1 MSQRSSIDYLKDLH
15 AEFYLNDALAL
26 LLKARPERP
35 LEFLHDHFTAV
46 RAQQHVVSRDFTFIN
61 ATTHNRVSFLKSCR
75 QAFGHIDDGKEM
87 VIGDLYQLVTL
98 LCPTMPEG
106 RIYELPR
113 LLKLDTSAA
122 IPFRD
127 LITAFSVHFAFY
139 DALLELK
146 QIFVLPLLPG
156 SPLEWRS
163 VDLDTV
169 RTHLLQQKQGRANN
183 SSADLH
189 FEVPL
194 HFIETAFSLGAGV
207 GSGNLAEAAPT
218 PSVLAFDELVFR
230 LLKNQALAVYILRDT
245 TARWRPRDACPV
257 CDSSGTLCFALCVG
271 WLIVDCCFTWVL
283 VLNLHDLL
291 TWRVSC
297 VYGHSGGSRPLPEA
311 KFKRRSRPRR

>member
-1 MSQRSSIDYLKDLH
+1 MSQRSSIDYLKDLN

-113 LLKLDTSAA
+113 LLKLDASAA

-163 VDLDTV
+163 VDIDTV
-169 RTHLLQQKQGRANN
+169 RAHLFQQKQGRANN

-194 HFIETAFSLGAGV
+194 HFIETAFGVGAGV
-207 GSGNLAEAAPT
+207 GSGNLAEEAAPT

-230 LLKNQALAVYILRDT
+230 LLKNQDLAAHILRDS
-245 TARWRPRDACPV
+245 TASWRPRDACPV
-257 CDSSGTLCFALCVG
+257 CAPPRHIVLC
-271 WLIVDCCFTWVL
+271 L
-283 VLNLHDLL
+283 VPGLFFIFLFFIFGVCGL
-291 TWRVSC
+291 
-297 VYGHSGGSRPLPEA
+297 
-311 KFKRRSRPRR
+311 